1 MEEENK
7 DKLDNK
13 KNVKESV
20 SCDNNEKVKKI
31 DAKSEKED
39 NKKDKEK
46 ETITNEKSI
55 KTNKIK
61 FNILAIF
68 AIIIFSIALTP
79 VTFQNDTYYTIAIG
93 KDIVETGTI
102 DMKDHFSWHEDL
114 EYTYPHWLYDV
125 GTYLVYQL
133 GENIGIGGFT
143 AIYIL
148 TVLLSITLG
157 LVIYMACVKI
167 SKHHITSFLIT
178 MGIMYLLK
186 NFITARAQLVTFIL
200 FALTVLFIEEFIAS
214 KKKRYAIGLIIISI
228 LIANLHVAVWPFYIV
243 LYLPY
248 VAQYM
253 IALIS
258 TSKLGYK
265 INKKFK
271 ESRLKSLEKAKLNK
285 KEIKDLDEKIE
296 KIKNKIIEIE
306 KSHDKS
312 EKSAEKR
319 RNNPYKIVIEKQD
332 AVKWLILIMV
342 ICAFTGLLTP
352 LGDTPYTY
360 LSKTM
365 EGNTMDNISEH
376 QPLTLINNMEMI
388 ICIILVLGLIT
399 FTDTKIKLCDL
410 FMLGGLLYL
419 SFMSRRQ
426 VSMFDIIGGIIFA
439 RIVASFFDK
448 YDVGGEEKLLKSIN
462 TIYGKAIT
470 ILVVILISFNILK
483 PKLDDKFVDENT
495 YPVKASDYIIENVDL
510 STMKIYNEYNYGSY
524 LLFRGIPVFVDSRA
538 DLYTPQFNGEK
549 NDDGKYEGKDI
560 FSDYINTSNIGV
572 YYENKFGEYD
582 ITHVLIRK
590 NSKLNMFISR
600 NDKYIELYG
609 DNNFVFYQRN
619 ED

>member
-228 LIANLHVAVWPFYIV
+228 LIANLHVAVWPFYFV

-448 YDVGGEEKLLKSIN
+448 YDAGGEEKLLKSIN

-572 YYENKFGEYD
+572 YYENNFEYYD
-582 ITHVLIRK
+582 INHVLIEMRK
-590 NSKLNMFISR
+590 
-600 NDKYIELYG
+600 YG
-609 DNNFVFYQRN
+609 
-619 ED
+619 

>member
-39 NKKDKEK
+39 NKKDKDK

-200 FALTVLFIEEFIAS
+200 FALTVLFIEEFIVS

-228 LIANLHVAVWPFYIV
+228 LIANLHVAVWPFYFV

-271 ESRLKSLEKAKLNK
+271 ENRLKSLEKAKLNK

-332 AVKWLILIMV
+332 AVKWLILIMA

>member
-228 LIANLHVAVWPFYIV
+228 LIANLHVAVWPFYFV

-248 VAQYM
+248 VTQYM

-271 ESRLKSLEKAKLNK
+271 ENRLKSLEKAKLNK

-312 EKSAEKR
+312 EKNAEKR

-448 YDVGGEEKLLKSIN
+448 YDAGGEEKLLKSIN

-572 YYENKFGEYD
+572 YYENKFEEYD

>member
-1 MEEENK
+1 MEEKNK

-13 KNVKESV
+13 K
-20 SCDNNEKVKKI
+20 D
-31 DAKSEKED
+31 
-39 NKKDKEK
+39 K

-228 LIANLHVAVWPFYIV
+228 LIANLHVAVWPVYFV

-271 ESRLKSLEKAKLNK
+271 ENRLKSLEKAKLNK

-448 YDVGGEEKLLKSIN
+448 YDAGGEEKLLKSIN

-572 YYENKFGEYD
+572 YYENKFEEYD

>member
-228 LIANLHVAVWPFYIV
+228 LIANLHVAVWPFYFV

-448 YDVGGEEKLLKSIN
+448 YDAGGEEKLLKSIN

-572 YYENKFGEYD
+572 YYENKFEEYD

>member
-228 LIANLHVAVWPFYIV
+228 LIANLHVAVWPFYFV

-572 YYENKFGEYD
+572 YYENKF
-582 ITHVLIRK
+582 K
-590 NSKLNMFISR
+590 A
-600 NDKYIELYG
+600 KYVYIKK
-609 DNNFVFYQRN
+609 
-619 ED
+619 

>member
-228 LIANLHVAVWPFYIV
+228 LIANLHVAVWPFYFV

-560 FSDYINTSNIGV
+560 FSDYINTSNISIC
-572 YYENKFGEYD
+572 Y
-582 ITHVLIRK
+582 
-590 NSKLNMFISR
+590 
-600 NDKYIELYG
+600 LYACLL
-609 DNNFVFYQRN
+609 
-619 ED
+619 

>member
-200 FALTVLFIEEFIAS
+200 FALTVLFIEEFIVS

-228 LIANLHVAVWPFYIV
+228 LIANLHVAVWPFYFV

>member
-1 MEEENK
+1 MEKNKNENI
-7 DKLDNK
+7 
-13 KNVKESV
+13 ESE
-20 SCDNNEKVKKI
+20 SLKST
-31 DAKSEKED
+31 KSED
-39 NKKDKEK
+39 
-46 ETITNEKSI
+46 ITSEKSI
-55 KTNKIK
+55 KINKVK

-93 KDIVETGTI
+93 KDIVATGTI

-114 EYTYPHWLYDV
+114 PYTYPHWLYDV

-133 GENIGIGGFT
+133 GENVGIGGFA

-148 TVLLSITLG
+148 TILLSVTLG
-157 LVIYMACVKI
+157 LVIYMACVKV
-167 SKHHITSFLIT
+167 SKHNIASFLIT

-200 FALTVLFIEEFIAS
+200 FALTVLFIEEFLSS
-214 KKKRYAIGLIIISI
+214 KKKRYAVGLIIISI
-228 LIANLHVAVWPFYIV
+228 LIANLHVAVWPFYFV

-248 VAQYM
+248 IAQYI
-253 IALIS
+253 IALI
-258 TSKLGYK
+258 TRSKLLYK
-265 INKKFK
+265 INKKLK
-271 ESRLKSLEKAKLNK
+271 ETKLKRLEKAKINNK
-285 KEIKDLDEKIE
+285 VIKNLDDKIE
-296 KIKNKIIEIE
+296 DIKQKLIEIYKAQE
-306 KSHDKS
+306 KS
-312 EKSAEKR
+312 EKNALKR
-319 RNNPYKIVIEKQD
+319 RNNPYKIIIEKQD
-332 AVKWLILIMV
+332 AVKWLILIMI
-342 ICAFTGLLTP
+342 ICTFTGLLTP

-365 EGNTMDNISEH
+365 QGNTMDNISEH
-376 QPLTLINNMEMI
+376 QPLTLINNTEMI

-399 FTDTKIKLCDL
+399 FTDTKIKLSDL

-426 VSMFDIIGGIIFA
+426 ASMFDIIGGIVFA

-448 YDVGGEEKLLKSIN
+448 YDAGGEEKLLKSIN

-483 PKLDDKFVDENT
+483 PKLNSKFVDENT
-495 YPVKASDYIIENVDL
+495 YPVQAADYILENVDL
-510 STMKIYNEYNYGSY
+510 ESMKIYNEYNYGSY

-549 NDDGKYEGKDI
+549 QENGKYDGRDI

-572 YYENKFGEYD
+572 YYEDKFKQYD

-590 NSKLNMFISR
+590 NSKLNMFVSR
-600 NDKYIELYG
+600 NDNYIELYS
-609 DNNFVFYQRN
+609 DDNFVFYQRI

>member
-20 SCDNNEKVKKI
+20 SRDNNEKIKKI

-39 NKKDKEK
+39 NKKDK

-228 LIANLHVAVWPFYIV
+228 LIANLHVAVWPFYFV

-271 ESRLKSLEKAKLNK
+271 ENRLKSLEKAKLNK

-448 YDVGGEEKLLKSIN
+448 YDAGGEEKLLKSIN

-572 YYENKFGEYD
+572 YYENKFEEYD

>member
-20 SCDNNEKVKKI
+20 SCDNNKKVRKI

-55 KTNKIK
+55 KTNRIK

-228 LIANLHVAVWPFYIV
+228 LIANLHVAVWPFYFV

-271 ESRLKSLEKAKLNK
+271 ENRLKSLEKAKLNK

-448 YDVGGEEKLLKSIN
+448 YDAGGEEKLLKSIN

-572 YYENKFGEYD
+572 YYENKFEEYD

>member
-1 MEEENK
+1 MEEKNK

-13 KNVKESV
+13 K
-20 SCDNNEKVKKI
+20 D
-31 DAKSEKED
+31 
-39 NKKDKEK
+39 K

-133 GENIGIGGFT
+133 GENIGIGVFT

-228 LIANLHVAVWPFYIV
+228 LIANLHVAVWPFYFV

-448 YDVGGEEKLLKSIN
+448 YDAGGEEKLLKSIN

-572 YYENKFGEYD
+572 YYENKFEEYD

>member
-200 FALTVLFIEEFIAS
+200 FALTVLFIEEFMVS

-228 LIANLHVAVWPFYIV
+228 LIANLHVAVWPFYFV

-271 ESRLKSLEKAKLNK
+271 ENRLKSLEKAKLNK

-332 AVKWLILIMV
+332 AVKWLILIMA

>member
-1 MEEENK
+1 MEEKNK

-39 NKKDKEK
+39 NKKDK

-228 LIANLHVAVWPFYIV
+228 LIANLHVAVWPFYFV

-271 ESRLKSLEKAKLNK
+271 ENRLKSLEKAKLNK

-448 YDVGGEEKLLKSIN
+448 YDAGGEEKLLKSIN

-572 YYENKFGEYD
+572 YYENKFEEYD

-609 DNNFVFYQRN
+609 YNNFVFYQRN

>member
-228 LIANLHVAVWPFYIV
+228 LIANLHVAVWPFYFV

-271 ESRLKSLEKAKLNK
+271 ENRLKSLEKAKLNK

-448 YDVGGEEKLLKSIN
+448 YDAGGEEKLLKSIN

-572 YYENKFGEYD
+572 YYENKFEEYD

>member
-68 AIIIFSIALTP
+68 AIIIFSIALPP

-228 LIANLHVAVWPFYIV
+228 LIANLHVAVWPFYFV

>member
-1 MEEENK
+1 MEEKNK

-13 KNVKESV
+13 K
-20 SCDNNEKVKKI
+20 D
-31 DAKSEKED
+31 
-39 NKKDKEK
+39 K

-148 TVLLSITLG
+148 TVILSITLG

-228 LIANLHVAVWPFYIV
+228 LIANLHVAVWPFYFV

-271 ESRLKSLEKAKLNK
+271 ENRLKSLEKAKLNK

-448 YDVGGEEKLLKSIN
+448 YDAGGEEKLLKSIN

-524 LLFRGIPVFVDSRA
+524 LLFIGIPVFVDSRA

-572 YYENKFGEYD
+572 YYENKFEEYD

>member
-39 NKKDKEK
+39 NKKDKDK

-148 TVLLSITLG
+148 TVILSITLG
-157 LVIYMACVKI
+157 LVIYMACIKI

-228 LIANLHVAVWPFYIV
+228 LIANLHVAVWPFYFV

-265 INKKFK
+265 INKKIK
-271 ESRLKSLEKAKLNK
+271 ENRLKSLEKAKLNK
-285 KEIKDLDEKIE
+285 KEIKHLDEKIE

-448 YDVGGEEKLLKSIN
+448 YDAGGEEKLLKSIN

-572 YYENKFGEYD
+572 YYENKFEEYD

>member
-20 SCDNNEKVKKI
+20 SCDNNKKVRKI

-55 KTNKIK
+55 KTNRIK

-133 GENIGIGGFT
+133 GENIGIGGFA

-228 LIANLHVAVWPFYIV
+228 LIANLHVAVWPFYFV

-271 ESRLKSLEKAKLNK
+271 ENRLKSLEKAKLNK

-448 YDVGGEEKLLKSIN
+448 YDAGGEEKLLKSIN

-572 YYENKFGEYD
+572 YYENKFEEYD

>member
-102 DMKDHFSWHEDL
+102 DMKDHVSWHEDL

-228 LIANLHVAVWPFYIV
+228 LIANLHVAVWPFYFV

>member
-228 LIANLHVAVWPFYIV
+228 LIANLHVAVWPFYFV

-462 TIYGKAIT
+462 TIHGKAIT

>member
-13 KNVKESV
+13 K
-20 SCDNNEKVKKI
+20 D
-31 DAKSEKED
+31 
-39 NKKDKEK
+39 K

-148 TVLLSITLG
+148 TVILSITLG

-228 LIANLHVAVWPFYIV
+228 LIANLHVAVWPFYFV

-271 ESRLKSLEKAKLNK
+271 ENRLKSLEKAKLNK

-306 KSHDKS
+306 KSHDKF

-319 RNNPYKIVIEKQD
+319 RDNPYKIVIEKQD

-426 VSMFDIIGGIIFA
+426 VSMFDIIGGIVFA

-448 YDVGGEEKLLKSIN
+448 YDAGGEEKLLKSIN

-538 DLYTPQFNGEK
+538 DLYTPQFNGKK

-572 YYENKFGEYD
+572 YYENKFEEYD

>member
-1 MEEENK
+1 MEEKNK

-13 KNVKESV
+13 K
-20 SCDNNEKVKKI
+20 
-31 DAKSEKED
+31 
-39 NKKDKEK
+39 DKEI
-46 ETITNEKSI
+46 ITNEKSI

-200 FALTVLFIEEFIAS
+200 FALTVLFIEEFIVS

-228 LIANLHVAVWPFYIV
+228 LIANLHVAVWPFYFV

-271 ESRLKSLEKAKLNK
+271 ENRLKSLEKAKLNK

-332 AVKWLILIMV
+332 AVKWLILIMA

>member
-228 LIANLHVAVWPFYIV
+228 LIANLHVAVWPFYFV

-271 ESRLKSLEKAKLNK
+271 ENRLKSLEKAKLNK

-312 EKSAEKR
+312 EKNAEKR

-448 YDVGGEEKLLKSIN
+448 YDAGGEEKLLKSIN

-572 YYENKFGEYD
+572 YYENKFEEYD

>member
-228 LIANLHVAVWPFYIV
+228 LIANLHVAVWPFYFV

-590 NSKLNMFISR
+590 NSKLSMFISR

>member
-13 KNVKESV
+13 K
-20 SCDNNEKVKKI
+20 D
-31 DAKSEKED
+31 
-39 NKKDKEK
+39 K

-228 LIANLHVAVWPFYIV
+228 LIANLHVAVWPFYFV

-271 ESRLKSLEKAKLNK
+271 ENRLKSLEKAKLNK

-312 EKSAEKR
+312 EKNAEKR

-448 YDVGGEEKLLKSIN
+448 YDAGGEEKLLKSIN

-572 YYENKFGEYD
+572 YYENKFEEYD

>member
-1 MEEENK
+1 MEEKNK

-13 KNVKESV
+13 K
-20 SCDNNEKVKKI
+20 D
-31 DAKSEKED
+31 
-39 NKKDKEK
+39 K

-228 LIANLHVAVWPFYIV
+228 LIANLHVAVWPFYFV

-271 ESRLKSLEKAKLNK
+271 ENRLKSLEKAKLNK

-448 YDVGGEEKLLKSIN
+448 YDAGGEEKLLKSIN

-572 YYENKFGEYD
+572 YYENKFEEYD

-600 NDKYIELYG
+600 NDKYVELYG

>member
-39 NKKDKEK
+39 NKKDK

-228 LIANLHVAVWPFYIV
+228 LIANLHVAVWPFYFV

-248 VAQYM
+248 VTQYM

-271 ESRLKSLEKAKLNK
+271 ENRLKSLEKAKLNK

-312 EKSAEKR
+312 EKNAEKR

-448 YDVGGEEKLLKSIN
+448 YDAGGEEKLLKSIN

-572 YYENKFGEYD
+572 YYENKFEEYD

>member
-228 LIANLHVAVWPFYIV
+228 LIANLHVAVWPFYFV

-258 TSKLGYK
+258 TSKLGCK

-572 YYENKFGEYD
+572 YYENKFEEYD

>member
-228 LIANLHVAVWPFYIV
+228 LIANLHVAVWPFYFV

-319 RNNPYKIVIEKQD
+319 RNNPYKIVIEKQA